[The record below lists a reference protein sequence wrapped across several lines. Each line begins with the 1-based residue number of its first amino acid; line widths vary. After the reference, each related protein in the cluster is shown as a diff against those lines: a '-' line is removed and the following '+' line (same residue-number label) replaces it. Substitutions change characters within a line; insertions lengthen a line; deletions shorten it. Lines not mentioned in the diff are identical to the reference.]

1 MAKYENANA
10 INWHLFQLNTS
21 AICHVRSNSASA
33 QRLCYIDSTLCLW
46 DVEVDSSEPELF
58 RCVPPATYPENTRL
72 GVSWRDHVT
81 NEELM
86 RRSGMQSL
94 SEMVK
99 TWRLRLDGHVLR
111 QPEDRPANVAINC
124 IQEVGKRFR
133 GRPQKAW
140 RTTFAENLQDMRVT
154 WRGAKRVASD
164 RQR

>member
-1 MAKYENANA
+1 
-10 INWHLFQLNTS
+10 
-21 AICHVRSNSASA
+21 
-33 QRLCYIDSTLCLW
+33 
-46 DVEVDSSEPELF
+46 
-58 RCVPPATYPENTRL
+58 
-72 GVSWRDHVT
+72 
-81 NEELM
+81 M

-99 TWRLRLDGHVLR
+99 TRRLRLDGHVLR